1 MATKISVIGG
11 GSWGTTFAHLLA
23 EGDREVTLW
32 ARETEIVESINEE
45 HVNPE
50 HVQFLNVSPLVH
62 ATGDLRE
69 ACQDAQIMFL
79 AVPSRYLKSVL
90 DECAAYL
97 NRDMI
102 IVNLGKGMFS
112 VPLCTV
118 SMYLVGTYEC
128 LSERNVAVLSGPNLA
143 SEVALKHP
151 TAAVVASATDV
162 VARRLQALTMR
173 PYFRVYTSDDVIGV
187 EYGGIVKNVIA
198 IASGVAEGLGLGT
211 NARAVL
217 ITRGLVEMKRLGIN
231 MGARVET
238 LSGLSGLGDLIATA
252 MSIRSRNFR
261 VGVSLAEG
269 KSLTTIL
276 SESHEVAEGVDTT
289 KAVFELSQ
297 ILDVEMPIVNEVY
310 RLLYD
315 EKPPEECIRDLMMRA
330 PKSEVEV
337 S

>member
-23 EGDREVTLW
+23 EGDREVHLW
-32 ARETEIVESINEE
+32 AREPEIVDGINEE

-50 HVQFLNVSPLVH
+50 HVQFLNVSPLVR

-69 ACQDAQIMFL
+69 ACEGAKILFF
-79 AVPSRYLKSVL
+79 AVPSRYLKNVL
-90 DECAAYL
+90 DDCSKFF
-97 NRDMI
+97 NHDVI

-112 VPLCTV
+112 VPLSTV

-151 TAAVVASATDV
+151 TAAVVASASDE
-162 VARRLQALTMR
+162 VARQLQAIAMR
-173 PYFRVYTSDDVIGV
+173 PYFRMYTSDDVIGV
-187 EYGGIVKNVIA
+187 EFGGIVKNIIA
-198 IASGVAEGLGLGT
+198 IASGVIEGLGLGT

-217 ITRGLVEMKRLGIN
+217 ITRGLVEMKRLGVN

-238 LSGLSGLGDLIATA
+238 LGGLSGLGDLVTTA

-261 VGVSLAEG
+261 VGVGLAEG
-269 KSLTTIL
+269 KSLSTIL
-276 SESHEVAEGVDTT
+276 AESHEVAEGIDTT
-289 KAVFELSQ
+289 KAIFELAQ
-297 ILDVEMPIVNEVY
+297 TLEVDMPIVSEVY

-337 S
+337 T